1 MDFLVNFHS
10 LLTPTLEEQQQDYC
24 KHVDKQGASVE
35 MLHQSTASQDAKKDD
50 LRHEKSSSNTTTAAM
65 AEETTND
72 AIAPSIE
79 VT

>member
-1 MDFLVNFHS
+1 
-10 LLTPTLEEQQQDYC
+10 
-24 KHVDKQGASVE
+24 

-50 LRHEKSSSNTTTAAM
+50 LRHEKSSSDTVTYVAVATAAT

-72 AIAPSIE
+72 AVAPSIV